1 MKISEVCQQTGL
13 TRKTVRYYEEKELIF
28 PCVEEMN
35 GKRFRDYS
43 EEDVKRL
50 IMIAELRK
58 ALFSV
63 EQIKMML
70 ENPSAV
76 PAVLRLYRDS
86 VNDGYEKFTRL
97 RDVVNAIE
105 PESLMCVEELVTVLT
120 PATQEMQLPR
130 ADVTPR
136 FRYLD
141 EMEEKMSRRKK
152 RARTYR
158 IKSRWI
164 LIAIGIIIVFNV
176 GVYAFERMNSYVYV
190 DGVRYDVSGTSSSRR
205 FVPHEK
211 GTAPVDVVI
220 VDFEGSYQGN
230 FRIEDVP
237 AEIAGYDEYTVRSI
251 YELTAIS
258 GEDTQ
263 RMRLYSVSGQV
274 YYFSDDGKWIVSPEE
289 AGMVP
294 VLSEKTMRE
303 FLLAKPE
310 YEKLFNSVVTVSV
323 IVGGLLLILLGY
335 RTMSR
340 TISDMSSDDPK
351 KRTAGF
357 ALMGTMSD
365 VAAGQRNAKVQG
377 ENLSIGTPGIAL
389 KEEYGDELRK
399 MKEEDESE
407 E

>member
-1 MKISEVCQQTGL
+1 
-13 TRKTVRYYEEKELIF
+13 
-28 PCVEEMN
+28 
-35 GKRFRDYS
+35 
-43 EEDVKRL
+43 
-50 IMIAELRK
+50 
-58 ALFSV
+58 
-63 EQIKMML
+63 
-70 ENPSAV
+70 
-76 PAVLRLYRDS
+76 
-86 VNDGYEKFTRL
+86 
-97 RDVVNAIE
+97 
-105 PESLMCVEELVTVLT
+105 
-120 PATQEMQLPR
+120 
-130 ADVTPR
+130 
-136 FRYLD
+136 
-141 EMEEKMSRRKK
+141 
-152 RARTYR
+152 
-158 IKSRWI
+158 
-164 LIAIGIIIVFNV
+164 
-176 GVYAFERMNSYVYV
+176 
-190 DGVRYDVSGTSSSRR
+190 
-205 FVPHEK
+205 
-211 GTAPVDVVI
+211 
-220 VDFEGSYQGN
+220 
-230 FRIEDVP
+230 
-237 AEIAGYDEYTVRSI
+237 
-251 YELTAIS
+251 
-258 GEDTQ
+258 
-263 RMRLYSVSGQV
+263 MRLYSVSGQV